1 MPGHPMVVSII
12 ITITVVIIKTIFK
25 VVIIKTI
32 FKIVII
38 KTISKVVIIKPCF
51 FQDARLP
58 DDGGLPHGCTRIND
72 ASYAW

>member
-1 MPGHPMVVSII
+1 MVVSII

-25 VVIIKTI
+25 V
-32 FKIVII
+32 VII